1 MVKSLIFR
9 LVIKPKPTYQLS
21 NEIYK
26 CFTRSKIILTVND
39 ELH

>member
-1 MVKSLIFR
+1 MIKSLILR

-26 CFTRSKIILTVND
+26 RFTRSKIILTVND